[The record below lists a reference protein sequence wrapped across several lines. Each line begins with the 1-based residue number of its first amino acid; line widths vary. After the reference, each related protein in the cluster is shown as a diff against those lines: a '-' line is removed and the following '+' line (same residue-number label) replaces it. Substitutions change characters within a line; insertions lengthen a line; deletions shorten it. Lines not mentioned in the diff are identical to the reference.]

1 MQVDI
6 YIVQRDAEY
15 FTDPLAFRPERFLK
29 DAAPIN
35 RFAYIPFS
43 AGIRNCIGQRYAMLE
58 LKVSLRRLVR
68 ALEFK
73 EVPGF
78 QLQLKP
84 EVVTK
89 SANGVYLRILK
100 RDQAHY

>member
-1 MQVDI
+1 MHVNI
-6 YIVQRDAEY
+6 YLVQRDPDY

-43 AGIRNCIGQRYAMLE
+43 AGIRNCIGSRYAMLE

-78 QLQLKP
+78 QVQLRP

-89 SANGVYLRILK
+89 SANGVEMRIFK
-100 RDQAHY
+100 RAQV